1 MVPGVTLYHGTST
14 LFLDSIKENGLG
26 AVNPV
31 EKFRLHELLVFLAN
45 ECERRTP
52 NDPGFNQ
59 IKYTTYAM
67 LNQDPLYRHPNDE
80 KQRLLNF
87 RHGATYLAAMEKG
100 AVLYACQNRLG
111 SELLSTC
118 ASLVSVLLTNK
129 EPVNVPV
136 ELNGIDLQ
144 SVLNTEH
151 LPILVEAQNV
161 PLSSLNTEHGMS
173 AEFAFNHLQSEDP
186 TLTIEGFTRVVGVF
200 ELTQPIP
207 SWALRYR
214 RVMCQANITDA
225 SFSYRLNEIS

>member
-1 MVPGVTLYHGTST
+1 MSGVTLYHGTST
-14 LFLDSIKENGLG
+14 LFLQSIKESGLG

-31 EKFRLHELLVFLAN
+31 EKFRLHELLVFLAG

-52 NDPGFNQ
+52 NDPGFNR
-59 IKYTTYAM
+59 IKLTTYAM
-67 LNQDPLYRHPNDE
+67 LNQDALYRNPGDK

-129 EPVNVPV
+129 EPVNVPRD
-136 ELNGIDLQ
+136 LNGIDLEA
-144 SVLNTEH
+144 VLNREH
-151 LPILVEAQNV
+151 LPILVEAKRV
-161 PLSSLNTEHGMS
+161 PMSYLNTEHGLS
-173 AEFAFNHLQSEDP
+173 AELVFDQLKAKDP
-186 TLTIEGFTRVVGVF
+186 KLTIEGFIRVAGVF

-207 SWALRYR
+207 SWALSYR

-225 SFSYRLNEIS
+225 DFSYRLSEIS

>member
-1 MVPGVTLYHGTST
+1 M
-14 LFLDSIKENGLG
+14 G

-31 EKFRLHELLVFLAN
+31 EKYKLHQLLVFLTS

-52 NDPGFNQ
+52 HDPGFNR
-59 IKYTTYAM
+59 IKLTTYAM

-118 ASLVSVLLTNK
+118 ASLVSVLITNK
-129 EPVNVPV
+129 EPVNVPR
-136 ELNGIDLQ
+136 ELNGIDLEA
-144 SVLNTEH
+144 VLNREH
-151 LPILVEAQNV
+151 LPIVVEAKNV
-161 PLSSLNTEHGMS
+161 PLSCLNTEHGMP
-173 AEFAFNHLQSEDP
+173 AELAFNQMKSTSP
-186 TLTIEGFTRVVGVF
+186 ALTEEGFIRIAGVF

-207 SWALRYR
+207 SWALRFR
-214 RVMCQANITDA
+214 RVMCEANITNAD
-225 SFSYRLNEIS
+225 FSYRMVEIS